1 MLLRYI
7 MDERE
12 TLTRNII
19 FQKLLREAK
28 RSMVGS
34 VLFFVFG
41 SLVLGMM
48 YFMFVPRSKAF
59 AMFQAVSFVI
69 LAALCLVFFV
79 RGALRM
85 GKANRGEFSVE
96 KDILIDV
103 KDNQLN
109 VWRLLITGRIFSRS
123 NYDHIFHFE
132 SGKTFVANSDE
143 YQSTS
148 LDATARFS
156 LSGDPFFLVFYN
168 DSPEKIV
175 LLYSSKLYNYKE

>member
-1 MLLRYI
+1 

-12 TLTRNII
+12 ILTRNII

-34 VLFFVFG
+34 VLFFAFG
-41 SLVLGMM
+41 SFVFGMM

-69 LAALCLVFFV
+69 FTALCLLFFV
-79 RGALRM
+79 RGTLRM
-85 GKANRGEFSVE
+85 GKAKRGAFSVTKE
-96 KDILIDV
+96 ILTDV
-103 KDNQLN
+103 KEDQLN

-123 NYDHIFHFE
+123 NYDHIFRFE

-143 YQSTS
+143 YRSTS

-156 LSGDPFFLVFYN
+156 LSGDAFFLVSYN

-175 LLYSSKLYNYKE
+175 LLYSTKLYDYKE